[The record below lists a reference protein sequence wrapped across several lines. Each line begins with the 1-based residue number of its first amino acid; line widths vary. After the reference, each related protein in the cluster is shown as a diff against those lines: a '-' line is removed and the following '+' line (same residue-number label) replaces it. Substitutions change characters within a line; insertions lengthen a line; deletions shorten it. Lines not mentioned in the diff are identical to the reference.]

1 MLTACEVT
9 ETAIR
14 LCLHLH
20 VALIPEDFH
29 RAGEYRRVM
38 ARVVAEY
45 TNHDTLRATL
55 RSCPAECPMAARA
68 GQQTGAACFN
78 YHLARDILQTEA
90 RRRALVMFAACE
102 PWPVG
107 VV

>member
-1 MLTACEVT
+1 MMTACEVT

-14 LCLHLH
+14 LCLHLR
-20 VALIPEDFH
+20 VELIPEDFH
-29 RAGEYRRVM
+29 RAGEYRQVM

-45 TNHDTLRATL
+45 TNYGSLREAL
-55 RSCPAECPMAARA
+55 PNCPPKCAIAARA
-68 GQQTGAACFN
+68 GLQPGTACFN

-90 RRRALVMFAACE
+90 RWRALVMFAACE

-107 VV
+107 AV